1 MRKEA
6 PWWGVA
12 LRLWGQEAEPS
23 CPFTRYS
30 SQPLEPCT
38 CCFTHFFPLFS
49 LLHTPLPFAF
59 IFFST
64 CPLSFFSPSLP
75 LIPTLRRY
83 PMFSRY
89 TWPRGIGTNICFH
102 LHSLLALSSFNCKIM
117 KCRNEWN
124 VIISLGTLLFPK
136 ELELISKAREWLS
149 GRQLEAISI
158 YRDIMN
164 IKNVNTC

>member
-1 MRKEA
+1 
-6 PWWGVA
+6 
-12 LRLWGQEAEPS
+12 
-23 CPFTRYS
+23 
-30 SQPLEPCT
+30 
-38 CCFTHFFPLFS
+38 
-49 LLHTPLPFAF
+49 
-59 IFFST
+59 
-64 CPLSFFSPSLP
+64 
-75 LIPTLRRY
+75 
-83 PMFSRY
+83 
-89 TWPRGIGTNICFH
+89 
-102 LHSLLALSSFNCKIM
+102 M